1 MKKVILDCEKLL
13 ERKQAHLYLAE
24 MLNFPDY
31 YGKNLDALYD
41 CLTEL
46 GECTIVLA
54 GESVLRQS
62 NNYGARILRVF
73 EEAVHANPNLK
84 LEVQDDKAG
93 EPYTGQEVAV
103 DEEMK

>member
-13 ERKQAHLYLAE
+13 DREQAHLYLAE
-24 MLNFPDY
+24 MFDFPDY

-54 GESVLRQS
+54 GESILHQS

-73 EEAVHANPNLK
+73 EEAVHANSGLK
-84 LEVQDDKAG
+84 LEVQDDKVDV
-93 EPYTGQEVAV
+93 PYTGQGI
-103 DEEMK
+103 

>member
-13 ERKQAHLYLAE
+13 DRKQAHLYLAE

-54 GESVLRQS
+54 GESILRQS
-62 NNYGARILRVF
+62 NNYGARILRVL
-73 EEAVHANPNLK
+73 EEAVQVNPNLN
-84 LEVQDDKAG
+84 LEVQDNKTG
-93 EPYTGQEVAV
+93 VPYTGQGVAV
-103 DEEMK
+103 DKEKK